1 MICAKCN
8 ESFPYRVIIAGK
20 QKNLCHRKLC
30 LKCNPFKS
38 GVRYGSRKVRCGR
51 NNREIV
57 VSRCNVCGKE
67 FDFVYGNGYTK
78 NKCSSCSTKARRERR
93 QIEAIEYKG
102 GKCCLCGYNRCW
114 AALDFHHKD
123 QSQKEFVISGNY
135 TRSWEVLKKEL
146 DKCDLICSNCHREI
160 HNDGGKLSLVEQSA
174 DNR

>member
-1 MICAKCN
+1 M
-8 ESFPYRVIIAGK
+8 
-20 QKNLCHRKLC
+20 
-30 LKCNPFKS
+30 
-38 GVRYGSRKVRCGR
+38 
-51 NNREIV
+51 
-57 VSRCNVCGKE
+57 
-67 FDFVYGNGYTK
+67 
-78 NKCSSCSTKARRERR
+78 
-93 QIEAIEYKG
+93 
-102 GKCCLCGYNRCW
+102 CGYNRCW